1 MAITAKHEDKLPPP
15 ETLTNVRATGIT
27 SSTSVA
33 INAASTLLEIS
44 AINGE
49 VFFLEG
55 TGTVTA
61 STWGFSWVVLSGTT
75 RHYTIPRWLTAIQ
88 VISTTGEAIV
98 ITY

>member
-15 ETLTNVRATGIT
+15 DTLTTVRATGIT

-55 TGTVTA
+55 TGTVTT
-61 STWGFSWVVLSGTT
+61 ST
-75 RHYTIPRWLTAIQ
+75 
-88 VISTTGEAIV
+88 
-98 ITY
+98 